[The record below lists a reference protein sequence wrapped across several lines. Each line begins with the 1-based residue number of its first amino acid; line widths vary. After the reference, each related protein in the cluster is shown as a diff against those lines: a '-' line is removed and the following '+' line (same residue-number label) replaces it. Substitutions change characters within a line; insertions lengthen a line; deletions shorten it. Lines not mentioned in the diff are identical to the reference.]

1 MLGDPEGAVDCVVV
15 ELHTGRPELLGEA
28 VVALVL
34 DCAKLAGVLGGESL
48 EVGPEGAD
56 CGLALRVADGLRDL
70 VPGLPHDPE
79 PDDLVDPEGD
89 VPALRGVPGSPAA
102 TRFRNIA
109 RECR

>member
-34 DCAKLAGVLGGESL
+34 DCSKLSGVLGREPL

-56 CGLALRVADGLRDL
+56 CGLALRVAGSRGDL
-70 VPGLPHDPE
+70 VPGLPHHPE
-79 PDDLVDPEGD
+79 ADNLLDPEGD
-89 VPALRGVPGSPAA
+89 VAALGGVPGTPAA
-102 TRFRNIA
+102 ARFRNIA
-109 RECR
+109 

>member
-34 DCAKLAGVLGGESL
+34 DCSKLSGVLGREPL

-56 CGLALRVADGLRDL
+56 CGLALRVPDGLRNL

-89 VPALRGVPGSPAA
+89 VPALGGVSGTAPAA
-102 TRFRNIA
+102 RFRNIA